1 MWYPLP
7 GLPVV
12 LPATAVDGSFSS
24 GAKLLVRL
32 NTLYEGVGDGD
43 SAVLNGGVAPGSRWY
58 SSRTQLDV
66 FAHSC
71 GSPRTNAGTLEASP
85 PRKAEFLEQVHDV
98 A

>member
-32 NTLYEGVGDGD
+32 NTLYEGVGDG
-43 SAVLNGGVAPGSRWY
+43 GGRGR
-58 SSRTQLDV
+58 
-66 FAHSC
+66 
-71 GSPRTNAGTLEASP
+71 GGAGGPA
-85 PRKAEFLEQVHDV
+85 
-98 A
+98 